1 MKNTTVVGLLR
12 TAPLRSLSLL
22 SMGIV
27 SAPDFSRENTSAS
40 KGSVLHDPTGMEA
53 TA

>member
-1 MKNTTVVGLLR
+1 MKNTTVLGLLR
-12 TAPLRSLSLL
+12 TASLRSWSLF

-27 SAPDFSRENTSAS
+27 SAPDFSRAKKPAS

>member
-1 MKNTTVVGLLR
+1 
-12 TAPLRSLSLL
+12 
-22 SMGIV
+22 MGIV
-27 SAPDFSRENTSAS
+27 SALDLAKEKPPAS